1 MLFLLC
7 INAKTD
13 DVSWLFCIKDFLLW
27 RKRMLKRCFLLS
39 KTKCK
44 RKQLNFIH
52 SDQWKAYSKLPD
64 HGYVH
69 ETVNH
74 SVNFIDPTSGA
85 HTQTIECLWRHVKV
99 RCSIKSSG
107 ASSLLERQLIEAWWR
122 SLHKANLL
130 TSFLHGVANLN

>member
-1 MLFLLC
+1 VEKRDANTLLP
-7 INAKTD
+7 IIQNE
-13 DVSWLFCIKDFLLW
+13 V
-27 RKRMLKRCFLLS
+27 LKG
-39 KTKCK
+39 TT
-44 RKQLNFIH
+44 IH

-99 RCSIKSSG
+99 RCSIKSCG